1 MYSNSM
7 TLLVNLNRIYYENGK
22 VVFSCK
28 YSKRRTFMR
37 LIEIILI
44 MGSGVF
50 MAIIYVTPYLKAKK
64 AVKKA
69 KDE

>member
-7 TLLVNLNRIYYENGK
+7 TFLVNLNRIYYENGK
-22 VVFSCK
+22 VIFSCK
-28 YSKRRTFMR
+28 YSKRRTFMK
-37 LIEIILI
+37 LIEVTLII
-44 MGSGVF
+44 GAGVF
-50 MAIIYVTPYLKAKK
+50 VAIIYVTPYLKAKK